1 MIKTSTYFSFR
12 ETKMFSETINQFQ
25 EKSSAFLPYISGFVS
40 IDLIKKQI
48 ELKQKSKI
56 NRLVLTEALLS
67 QYENI
72 DDNKNANSQIN
83 KLLSDNTFT
92 VTTGH
97 QCCLFTGP
105 LYFIYKIISTINL
118 AKKLNVEIPENNFVP
133 ILWMATEDHDFA
145 EINHINLLNKKIE
158 FTSSEI
164 GDGVGRISLDNIET
178 KISEISELIQNFE
191 CGKTAIDLLKKAYQS
206 NHNIATATRIFVHE
220 LFKNDGLIIL
230 DADSHVLKN
239 EFKSVISSDILDNKN
254 LSFVNSNTKKLIADG
269 LIEKSQIT
277 PREVNFFLLDNNE
290 RLRIDKT
297 ENTFILKDSE
307 KTFSIE
313 SLQELINNKPE
324 KLSPNV
330 VIRPMYQE
338 AILPNLAYIGGG
350 TEITYWLQLKEMFAE
365 NNVIF
370 PILMLR
376 NSVLI
381 LEKNIVEKFT
391 NLGFNLNEIFVETQL
406 LQKKY
411 LKVHTT
417 EVSFED
423 ELLALQQIFLLI
435 NQKTILI
442 DKTLESTVKAES
454 VKSSELIK
462 NIEQKILKAQKR
474 NEETNLNQILK
485 FKNKY
490 FPNGGLQE
498 RNDNF
503 LYYFSKYGIEF
514 IKQLS
519 DEIDPFNNGFLV
531 TVID

>member
-1 MIKTSTYFSFR
+1 
-12 ETKMFSETINQFQ
+12 
-25 EKSSAFLPYISGFVS
+25 
-40 IDLIKKQI
+40 
-48 ELKQKSKI
+48 
-56 NRLVLTEALLS
+56 
-67 QYENI
+67 
-72 DDNKNANSQIN
+72 
-83 KLLSDNTFT
+83 
-92 VTTGH
+92 
-97 QCCLFTGP
+97 
-105 LYFIYKIISTINL
+105 
-118 AKKLNVEIPENNFVP
+118 
-133 ILWMATEDHDFA
+133 
-145 EINHINLLNKKIE
+145 
-158 FTSSEI
+158 
-164 GDGVGRISLDNIET
+164 
-178 KISEISELIQNFE
+178 
-191 CGKTAIDLLKKAYQS
+191 
-206 NHNIATATRIFVHE
+206 
-220 LFKNDGLIIL
+220 
-230 DADSHVLKN
+230 
-239 EFKSVISSDILDNKN
+239 
-254 LSFVNSNTKKLIADG
+254 
-269 LIEKSQIT
+269 
-277 PREVNFFLLDNNE
+277 
-290 RLRIDKT
+290 
-297 ENTFILKDSE
+297 
-307 KTFSIE
+307 
-313 SLQELINNKPE
+313 
-324 KLSPNV
+324 
-330 VIRPMYQE
+330 
-338 AILPNLAYIGGG
+338 
-350 TEITYWLQLKEMFAE
+350 
-365 NNVIF
+365 
-370 PILMLR
+370 MLR

-454 VKSSELIK
+454 VKASELIK